1 MSRISRVTAM
11 AKTPSLKASSRP
23 VRNPRRRGR
32 GSGSGYASDGGSSV
46 LIARL

>member
-1 MSRISRVTAM
+1 M

-32 GSGSGYASDGGSSV
+32 DGASSGGGSSV
-46 LIARL
+46 LIA